1 LYRTLCLKSKKWFL
15 TTDDFIRLFIFNTHT
30 WCLKYINVSI
40 KINAQSIKSK
50 KTLRAGLM
58 EQIKVPEIL
67 ILADIDRAK
76 LITLQSTLFP
86 KSVKSRFQFL
96 FS

>member
-1 LYRTLCLKSKKWFL
+1 MPGFL
-15 TTDDFIRLFIFNTHT
+15 
-30 WCLKYINVSI
+30 
-40 KINAQSIKSK
+40 
-50 KTLRAGLM
+50 